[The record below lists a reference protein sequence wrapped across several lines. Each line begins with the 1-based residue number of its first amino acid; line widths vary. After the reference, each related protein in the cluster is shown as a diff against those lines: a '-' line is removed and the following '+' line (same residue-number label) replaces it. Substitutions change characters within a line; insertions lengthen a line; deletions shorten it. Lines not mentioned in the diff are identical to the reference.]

1 VVDPAKRAGASSIV
15 ATITKLVRAA
25 QEAPVSTWKKPSIAD
40 ALKFTGVA
48 SGVIYAGLFLSYR
61 KYYSFLGVRPED
73 VGVNNTFILVRSI
86 GFIFLVAVGA
96 GLAILLTGWFNL
108 AMDGPSSRH
117 QAIHIFAVWCK
128 FVLIISAVALLV
140 DYTSLWLP
148 ALMAGV
154 LGIACIAMAR
164 FSYNSR
170 LDRSITIA
178 GLVVATIM
186 IILVPVT
193 MAIISAFTRAKSVQE
208 GKVTT
213 PATILGIP
221 LLDVSAD
228 DVHVSWI
235 CQNPQPP
242 AIFSQSQ
249 HKTQEGFLVGETS
262 TSYYVRLSDQS
273 QKPTKINIVKL
284 PQSCAFL
291 TYEEPIKH
299 R

>member
-1 VVDPAKRAGASSIV
+1 VHAGA
-15 ATITKLVRAA
+15 
-25 QEAPVSTWKKPSIAD
+25 EA
-40 ALKFTGVA
+40 
-48 SGVIYAGLFLSYR
+48 R
-61 KYYSFLGVRPED
+61 C
-73 VGVNNTFILVRSI
+73 
-86 GFIFLVAVGA
+86 
-96 GLAILLTGWFNL
+96 
-108 AMDGPSSRH
+108 GPS
-117 QAIHIFAVWCK
+117 
-128 FVLIISAVALLV
+128 
-140 DYTSLWLP
+140 D
-148 ALMAGV
+148 
-154 LGIACIAMAR
+154 
-164 FSYNSR
+164 
-170 LDRSITIA
+170 
-178 GLVVATIM
+178 
-186 IILVPVT
+186 VT
-193 MAIISAFTRAKSVQE
+193 VAIISAFTRARSVQE

-249 HKTQEGFLVGETS
+249 DKTQEGFLVGETS